1 MIICSCR
8 NISDHDYETKEELL
22 KRIMQPD
29 HACGLC
35 QRKLMAE
42 TSFQVANR
50 IVVNPER
57 EDVE

>member
-8 NISDHDYETKEELL
+8 NISDLDYETKEELL

-35 QRKLMAE
+35 QRRINMQGQQ
-42 TSFQVANR
+42 TR